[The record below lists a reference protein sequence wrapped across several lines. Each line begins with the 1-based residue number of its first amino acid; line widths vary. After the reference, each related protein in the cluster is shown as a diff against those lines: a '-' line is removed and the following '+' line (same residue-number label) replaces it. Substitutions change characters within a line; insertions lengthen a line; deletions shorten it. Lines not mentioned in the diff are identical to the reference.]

1 MATVAAPYGLKP
13 VGNLISAA
21 YNHKTRTFGITSGY
35 NTNIGYGDPVV
46 PVTAGTIQRDPMT
59 TAVTSPGC
67 LGVFLGCSYTD
78 PGSLQKVFRQYWPAN
93 TVASDAVAYVFD
105 DPEGVFQI
113 QADATL
119 AQTALFANAA
129 IISTAASTVTG
140 NSKVALQ
147 ASSIAATT
155 TLPLRIIGFASS
167 PTSTVGDTY
176 TDVFVRFNFGIHT
189 YHNATGLA

>member
-1 MATVAAPYGLKP
+1 MAATAAPYGFKP
-13 VGNLISAA
+13 QGNVISAA
-21 YNHKTRTFGITSGY
+21 YNHKTRLFGITSGY
-35 NTNIGYGDPVV
+35 ATNIGYGDPVI

-59 TAVTSPGC
+59 TALTAPGC
-67 LGVFLGCSYTD
+67 LGIFLGCSYTD
-78 PGSLQKVFRQYWPAN
+78 PNTSQKIFKQFWPAS

-129 IISTAASTVTG
+129 LVSTAPSTTTG
-140 NSKVALQ
+140 NSKVVLQ
-147 ASSIAATT
+147 ASSINSTS
-155 TLPLRIIGFASS
+155 TLPVRIIGFVNS
-167 PTSTVGDTY
+167 PFSAVGDAF

>member
-1 MATVAAPYGLKP
+1 MAATASPNGFRP
-13 VGNLISAA
+13 QGNVISAA
-21 YNHKTRTFGITSGY
+21 YNSKTRLFGITSGY
-35 NTNIGYGDPVV
+35 ATNIGYGDPVI

-59 TAVTSPGC
+59 TALTAPGC
-67 LGVFLGCSYTD
+67 LGIFMGCSYTD
-78 PGSLQKVFRQYWPAN
+78 PNTLQKIFKQYWPAS

-129 IISTAASTVTG
+129 LVSTAPSTTTG

-147 ASSIAATT
+147 ASSINSTT
-155 TLPLRIIGFASS
+155 TLPVRIIGFVNS
-167 PTSTVGDTY
+167 PTSAVGDAF